1 MITYYLS
8 FIPQGFEVTILEFEI
23 HPVKREIIIDGFN
36 SIYYFEFG
44 KNFTHTPEKH
54 DFWEMVY
61 VDGGEISAVTDGLGQ
76 TLSQGQVIF
85 HKPNEVHAHVSN
97 KVVSNNMLV
106 VSFTTN
112 SKAMSFFDKKVF
124 TLDKTGKTLLT
135 LFIKEAR
142 NALGKI
148 PGEYSNKNALDF
160 SAAPFGSFQL
170 LECYLTEFLL
180 VLCRTGA
187 DAGSK
192 VTRND
197 DAKELGQ
204 SSITEL
210 IVAYLN
216 DNVYN
221 RITLSDIC
229 SKFFMGK
236 SQLCK
241 LFDEYVGEGP
251 IEYYSKLKMAEAKKL
266 LSKGEL
272 TVSRISD
279 VLGYSSIH
287 NFSRAFKK
295 ATGVS
300 PIEYRNRINE

>member
-1 MITYYLS
+1 MM
-8 FIPQGFEVTILEFEI
+8 ILEFEI
-23 HPVKREIIIDGFN
+23 HPIKRDIIIDGFN

-76 TLSQGQVIF
+76 TLTQGQVIF

-97 KVVSNNMLV
+97 QVVSNNMLV
-106 VSFTTN
+106 VSFTTQ

-135 LFIKEAR
+135 LFINEAR

-180 VLCRTGA
+180 VLSRTGN
-187 DAGSK
+187 DAGSR
-192 VTRND
+192 VARND

-210 IVAYLN
+210 IVAYLS
-216 DNVYN
+216 DNLYN
-221 RITLSDIC
+221 KITLGDIC

-251 IEYYSKLKMAEAKKL
+251 IEHYSKLKMAEAKKL

-279 VLGYSSIH
+279 ILGYSSIH

-295 ATGVS
+295 AAGVS
-300 PIEYRNRINE
+300 PIEYRNKINK

>member
-1 MITYYLS
+1 M
-8 FIPQGFEVTILEFEI
+8 EFETHVI
-23 HPVKREIIIDGFN
+23 KRDIVIDGFN

-44 KNFTHTPEKH
+44 KNFSHAPEKH

-61 VDGGEISAVTDGLGQ
+61 VDSGEISAVTDGLGQ
-76 TLSQGQVIF
+76 TLCQGQVIF

-106 VSFTTN
+106 VSFTTK

-142 NALGKI
+142 NALGNI
-148 PGEYSNKNALDF
+148 PGEYSNKNPLDF
-160 SAAPFGSFQL
+160 SDAPFGSFQL

-180 VLCRTGA
+180 ILSRAG
-187 DAGSK
+187 DFAGSK
-192 VTRND
+192 VTRSEN
-197 DAKELGQ
+197 ARELGQ

-210 IVAYLN
+210 IVSYLE
-216 DNVYN
+216 DNIYGH
-221 RITLSDIC
+221 ITLTDIC
-229 SKFFMGK
+229 NKFFMGK

-251 IEYYSKLKMAEAKKL
+251 IEYYSKLKMREAKQL
-266 LSKGEL
+266 LSKGEF

-279 VLGYSSIH
+279 LLRYSSIH

-295 ATGVS
+295 ATGIS
-300 PIEYRNRINE
+300 PIEYRNKINK